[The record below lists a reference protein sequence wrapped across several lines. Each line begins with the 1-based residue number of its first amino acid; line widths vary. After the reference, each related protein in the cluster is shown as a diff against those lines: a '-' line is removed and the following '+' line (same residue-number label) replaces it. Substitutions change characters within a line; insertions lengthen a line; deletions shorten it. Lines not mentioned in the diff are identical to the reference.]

1 MKDKKIYIYTTIIV
15 LIALIIGC
23 LFCFIICRKNTSIK
37 NENIEGKQNSAQKED
52 DSMFNILY
60 TDANGN
66 ISAGKLQS
74 NKLVQSNSVG
84 QLQSYTE
91 AGMISYFAMETPPA
105 GWLVCN
111 GASYSTSVYP
121 DLAAAIGIVYGG
133 SYASGIF
140 NVPELRGIFIRCL
153 NSSDGGTDKNRTL
166 SKIPQESTSV
176 IAYAQGANTP
186 ITGFYYPI
194 INKAYSTVRN
204 GELSSE
210 ILGNGRATAR
220 TNTNS
225 DGSQDGDVSYAS
237 IRPKNIAMLACIKT

>member
-1 MKDKKIYIYTTIIV
+1 MKDKNIYIYTTIIV

-37 NENIEGKQNSAQKED
+37 NKNIEGKQNSAKKED

-166 SKIPQESTSV
+166 SKIPQVSTYVFNYKYGHTENNSPGWV
-176 IAYAQGANTP
+176 YPDANTRSALNTEP
-186 ITGFYYPI
+186 GGVTINVLKSTTSYPWGGLPVTGGTY
-194 INKAYSTVRN
+194 
-204 GELSSE
+204 E
-210 ILGNGRATAR
+210 
-220 TNTNS
+220 
-225 DGSQDGDVSYAS
+225 S
-237 IRPKNIAMLACIKT
+237 IRPENIAMLACIKT

>member
-15 LIALIIGC
+15 LIELIIGC

-91 AGMISYFAMETPPA
+91 AGMISYFAMQNPPT
-105 GWLVCN
+105 GWVVCN

-121 DLAAAIGIVYGG
+121 DLAAAIGIIYGG
-133 SYASGIF
+133 SSSTGFF
-140 NVPELRGIFIRCL
+140 NVPNLQGYFIRGYDPTGSIDTDRNKTGFGVVQNDL
-153 NSSDGGTDKNRTL
+153 LKNHSHSFAAGSGVGGSWGTRMGNVDSSFATGGSDGFG
-166 SKIPQESTSV
+166 SES
-176 IAYAQGANTP
+176 
-186 ITGFYYPI
+186 
-194 INKAYSTVRN
+194 
-204 GELSSE
+204 
-210 ILGNGRATAR
+210 
-220 TNTNS
+220 
-225 DGSQDGDVSYAS
+225 
-237 IRPKNIAMLACIKT
+237 RPKNIAMLACIKT